1 MQEGKACSF
10 DVVVVGA
17 GIAGCT
23 AARELARYDLSICV
37 LEAGNDIA
45 CGATRANSAIVHAGF
60 DPSPGTLKARFNVEG
75 SKAYPRWCDE
85 LGVQFRRNGSM
96 VLAFDDEGRLKLE
109 ELVRRADANGV
120 EGVRIVS
127 GNRARE
133 MEPNVSP
140 EVACALVAP
149 TGGIVDPYGFAFAA
163 AENACGNSVR
173 FLFNHRVEHIVR
185 VGGGFI
191 IEVAG
196 ERFFARAVVNAA
208 GLFADEINNMVS
220 GKRFSITPRRGEYY
234 LYDTEYATTFEHT
247 MFQVP
252 GPLGKGVLVTPTIHG
267 NMLIGPNSVS
277 QASKTDLST
286 TQEGLADIVER
297 ARRTWPAASPR
308 GAITN
313 FAGLRA
319 AGESGDFVIGEAAD
333 APGFFNIACFE
344 SPGLTS
350 APAVATFIASQ
361 VAARLGAGG
370 NPSFNP
376 RRAPQLP
383 FTAMTDEQRERAIAS
398 DPAFGHVVCRCCE
411 VTEAE
416 VVRALRG
423 PLPVLSL
430 DAIKWRTG
438 ATMGRCHGGFCSPEL
453 VEIMSRELGCAPDAI
468 NKRLAGSRMIASA
481 RADYVELAREGGNPS
496 KGKAREEAGA
506 RYAASDAR
514 RSELGAPARIEDS
527 FDVVVIGGG
536 AAGMAAAASARRAG
550 VARVAMV
557 DREER
562 PGGVLR
568 QCVHNGFGLHR
579 MKAELTGPEYAA
591 QEEQAVIDV
600 GVTCEYGVSV
610 LRIDDEGAG
619 KLVVGTRFGAE
630 LFLHAKAVV
639 LATGSRER
647 GLGALGIAGARP
659 SGVYTAGC
667 AQNFMNLQGLV
678 PGSTAVVLGSGDIG
692 LIMARRMSLSGIRVL
707 GVYEIMPFSSGLRR
721 NIVQCLDDFGIPL
734 HLSRTVVRLEGE
746 TRLNAVVVADVDP
759 STRRPIEGT
768 EERIPCDTLVLSCGL
783 IPENEVAKT
792 AGVAL
797 SPITG
802 GAVVDERLATSV
814 PGVFACGNAL
824 HVHDLADFA
833 SEEGERAGASAA
845 AFARGDA
852 EGTTHA
858 AGVPG
863 ESSIEVVAGEG
874 VRYVVPQVISRDAE
888 GPVTLSFRVS
898 DVIEGV
904 RFEVRSCDDAGAG
917 EVLARARDMVA
928 VPAEMRRMKVDA
940 ESLAE
945 CSRIVVSAV
954 SGLAGRQAP
963 AAEGGAR

>member
-17 GIAGCT
+17 GIAGCA

-60 DPSPGTLKARFNVEG
+60 DPVPGTLKARFNVEG

-96 VLAFDDEGRLKLE
+96 VLAFDDEGRLKLD

-120 EGVRIVS
+120 ESVRIVS
-127 GNRARE
+127 GSRARE

-163 AENACGNSVR
+163 AENACGNGVR
-173 FLFNHRVEHIVR
+173 FLFNHRVERIVR
-185 VGGGFI
+185 VDGGFDL
-191 IEVAG
+191 EASG
-196 ERFFARAVVNAA
+196 ERFFAQAVVNAA
-208 GLFADEINNMVS
+208 GLFADELNNMIS
-220 GKRFSITPRRGEYY
+220 ANRFSITPRRGEYY
-234 LYDTEYATTFEHT
+234 LYDIEYTTTFGHT

-252 GPLGKGVLVTPTIHG
+252 GPFGKGVLITPTIHG

-361 VAARLGAGG
+361 VAARLGAGS

-383 FTAMTDEQRERAIAS
+383 FTAMTDEQRERAIVS

-416 VVRALRG
+416 VVRALHG

-468 NKRLAGSRMIASA
+468 DKRLARSRMITSA
-481 RADYVELAREGGNPS
+481 RADYVELVRAGKPAVAGGPF
-496 KGKAREEAGA
+496 GVADELR
-506 RYAASDAR
+506 SDAR
-514 RSELGAPARIEDS
+514 RSELGAPARVEDS

-536 AAGMAAAASARRAG
+536 AAGMAAAANARRAG
-550 VARVAMV
+550 AARVAMV

-562 PGGVLR
+562 PGGVLK

-591 QEEQAVIDV
+591 QEEQAVIDA

-630 LFLHAKAVV
+630 LFFHAKAVV

-759 STRRPIEGT
+759 ATRRPIEGT

-802 GAVVDERLATSV
+802 GAIVDERLATST
-814 PGVFACGNAL
+814 PGIFACGNAL

-833 SEEGERAGASAA
+833 SEEGERAGAFAA
-845 AFARGDA
+845 AFARGEVQGGSASADEA
-852 EGTTHA
+852 
-858 AGVPG
+858 P
-863 ESSIEVVAGEG
+863 IEVVAGEG
-874 VRYVVPQVISRDAE
+874 VRYVVPQTISHDAE
-888 GPVTLSFRVS
+888 GAVMLSFRVS

-904 RFEVRSCDDAGAG
+904 RFEVRESEDAGAG
-917 EVLARARDMVA
+917 EVLARARDVVA

-940 ESLAE
+940 ESLAG

-954 SGLAGRQAP
+954 SGLAGRQVP